1 MLISL
6 CRLLE
11 RTQNAGTQGEDAT
24 MFDLSKTLGLAIAA
38 CIVAGTGLSSS
49 DAAAQSRLDVIK
61 RDKKMVIGVRES
73 TPPYGFTDK
82 NGERVGW
89 TIDLGKA
96 LKAIIEKKLGIEIAL
111 ELKPVTPQ
119 TRIPLV
125 VNGTID
131 AYFGSAGKSIER
143 EEVIDFSLVTNAV
156 CVKKLVA
163 ADSSIRDTKD
173 LAGKRVGVT
182 QGSLEE
188 RLLISMNDDG
198 RMKPPVRVVPFDK
211 HSTGF
216 IALSQGKTDAHVT
229 MDDALLTLA
238 ASSPNPKEWAVRG
251 PDIFCTVSG
260 IIVQENDSNWRDMI
274 DHSFCYFV
282 MTGGYDKLY
291 EDWFSGPNA
300 KAGYERE
307 LSPEVKFMIRNQCP
321 DGAERFI
328 QASK

>member
-1 MLISL
+1 
-6 CRLLE
+6 
-11 RTQNAGTQGEDAT
+11 
-24 MFDLSKTLGLAIAA
+24 MFDLPKVLSVAAIVLAGVGVITA
-38 CIVAGTGLSSS
+38 
-49 DAAAQSRLDVIK
+49 DAAAQSRLDIIK
-61 RDKKMVIGVRES
+61 RDKKIVIGVRES
-73 TPPYGFTDK
+73 TPPYGYTDK
-82 NGERVGW
+82 DGNRIGW

-96 LKAIIEKKLGIEIAL
+96 LKGIIEKKLGLELAL
-111 ELKPVTPQ
+111 EMKPVTPQ

-143 EEVIDFSLVTNAV
+143 EEVIDFSLITNAV

-163 ADSSIRDTKD
+163 RSSTIRETQD
-173 LAGKRVGVT
+173 LAGKRAGVT

-188 RLLISMNDDG
+188 RLLNTMNQDG
-198 RMKPPVRVVPFDK
+198 RLKPPVRVVPFDK

-238 ASSPNPKEWAVRG
+238 AASQNPAEWEVRG

-274 DHSFCYFV
+274 DHALCYFI
-282 MTGGYDKLY
+282 MSGGYDKLY
-291 EDWFSGPNA
+291 AEWFSGPNA
-300 KAGYERE
+300 KAGYQRE
-307 LSPEVKFMIRNQCP
+307 LSSEVRFMIRNQCP

-328 QASK
+328 QAVAK

>member
-1 MLISL
+1 MFDPPKVLSVAAIVL
-6 CRLLE
+6 
-11 RTQNAGTQGEDAT
+11 AGMGVITTDAT
-24 MFDLSKTLGLAIAA
+24 
-38 CIVAGTGLSSS
+38 
-49 DAAAQSRLDVIK
+49 AQSRLDIIK
-61 RDKKMVIGVRES
+61 RDKKIVIGVRES

-82 NGERVGW
+82 DGNRVGW
-89 TIDLGKA
+89 SIDLGKA
-96 LKAIIEKKLGIEIAL
+96 LKGIIEKKLGLELAL
-111 ELKPVTPQ
+111 EMKPVTPQ

-143 EEVIDFSLVTNAV
+143 EEVIDFSLITNAV

-163 ADSSIRDTKD
+163 RNSTIRETQD
-173 LAGKRVGVT
+173 LAGKRAGVT

-188 RLLISMNDDG
+188 RLLNTMNQDG
-198 RMKPPVRVVPFDK
+198 RLKPPVRVVPFDK

-238 ASSPNPKEWAVRG
+238 AASQNPAEWEVRG

-274 DHSFCYFV
+274 DHSLCYFI
-282 MTGGYDKLY
+282 MSGGYDKLY
-291 EDWFSGPNA
+291 AEWFSGPNA
-300 KAGYERE
+300 KAGYQRE
-307 LSPEVKFMIRNQCP
+307 LSSEVRFMIRNQCP

-328 QASK
+328 QAVAK

>member
-1 MLISL
+1 
-6 CRLLE
+6 
-11 RTQNAGTQGEDAT
+11 
-24 MFDLSKTLGLAIAA
+24 MFDLPKALSVAAIVLAGMGIITA
-38 CIVAGTGLSSS
+38 
-49 DAAAQSRLDVIK
+49 DAAAQSRLDNIK
-61 RDKKMVIGVRES
+61 RDKKIVIGVRES
-73 TPPYGFTDK
+73 TPPYGYTDK
-82 NGERVGW
+82 DGNRIGW

-96 LKAIIEKKLGIEIAL
+96 LKGIIEKKLGLELAL
-111 ELKPVTPQ
+111 EMKPVTPQ

-143 EEVIDFSLVTNAV
+143 EEVIDFSLITNAV

-163 ADSSIRDTKD
+163 RSSTIRETQD
-173 LAGKRVGVT
+173 LAGKRAGVT

-188 RLLISMNDDG
+188 RLLNTMNQDG
-198 RMKPPVRVVPFDK
+198 RLKPPVRVVPFDK

-238 ASSPNPKEWAVRG
+238 AASQNPAEWEVRG

-274 DHSFCYFV
+274 DHALCYFI
-282 MTGGYDKLY
+282 MSGGYDKLY
-291 EDWFSGPNA
+291 AEWFSGPNA
-300 KAGYERE
+300 KAGYQRE
-307 LSPEVKFMIRNQCP
+307 LSSEVRFMIRNQCP

-328 QASK
+328 QAVAK

>member
-1 MLISL
+1 
-6 CRLLE
+6 
-11 RTQNAGTQGEDAT
+11 
-24 MFDLSKTLGLAIAA
+24 MFGLPKSLGLPAIA
-38 CIVAGTGLSSS
+38 ILFAGGIAVS

-61 RDKKMVIGVRES
+61 RDKKIVIGVRES

-82 NGERVGW
+82 DGNRIGW
-89 TIDLGKA
+89 TIDLGKE
-96 LKAIIEKKLGIEIAL
+96 LKGIIEKKLGMNLAL
-111 ELKPVTPQ
+111 EMKPVTPQ

-143 EEVIDFSLVTNAV
+143 EEAVDFSLITNAV
-156 CVKKLVA
+156 CVKKLVPK
-163 ADSSIRDTKD
+163 SSNIHDTKD

-188 RLLISMNDDG
+188 RLLNTMNQDG
-198 RMKPPVRVVPFDK
+198 RLRPPVRVVPFDK

-216 IALSQGKTDAHVT
+216 IALNQGKTDAHVT

-238 ASSPNPKEWAVRG
+238 AASQNPSEWEVRG

-282 MTGGYDKLY
+282 MTGGYDRLY
-291 EDWFSGPNA
+291 DQWFSGPNP
-300 KAGYERE
+300 KAGYRRE
-307 LSPEVKFMIRNQCP
+307 LSAEVRFMIRNQCP

-328 QASK
+328 QSTGKQ

>member
-1 MLISL
+1 
-6 CRLLE
+6 
-11 RTQNAGTQGEDAT
+11 
-24 MFDLSKTLGLAIAA
+24 MFDLPKVLSVAAIVLAGMGFITA
-38 CIVAGTGLSSS
+38 
-49 DAAAQSRLDVIK
+49 DAAAQSRLDNIK
-61 RDKKMVIGVRES
+61 RDKKIVIGVRES

-82 NGERVGW
+82 DGNRVGW

-96 LKAIIEKKLGIEIAL
+96 LKGIIEKKLGMELAL
-111 ELKPVTPQ
+111 EMKPVTPQ

-143 EEVIDFSLVTNAV
+143 EEVIDFSLITNAV

-163 ADSSIRDTKD
+163 RSSTIRETQD
-173 LAGKRVGVT
+173 LAGKRAGVT

-188 RLLISMNDDG
+188 RLLNTMNQDG
-198 RMKPPVRVVPFDK
+198 RLKPPVRVVPFDK

-238 ASSPNPKEWAVRG
+238 AASQNPAEWEVRG

-274 DHSFCYFV
+274 DHSLCYFI
-282 MTGGYDKLY
+282 MSGGYDKLY
-291 EDWFSGPNA
+291 ADWFSGPNA
-300 KAGYERE
+300 KAGYQRE
-307 LSPEVKFMIRNQCP
+307 LSSEVRFMIRNQCP

-328 QASK
+328 QAVAK

>member
-1 MLISL
+1 
-6 CRLLE
+6 
-11 RTQNAGTQGEDAT
+11 
-24 MFDLSKTLGLAIAA
+24 MFDLPKALSVAAIVLAGMGIITA
-38 CIVAGTGLSSS
+38 
-49 DAAAQSRLDVIK
+49 DAVAQSRLDNIK
-61 RDKKMVIGVRES
+61 RDKKIVIGVRES

-82 NGERVGW
+82 DGNRIGW

-96 LKAIIEKKLGIEIAL
+96 LKGIIEKKLGMELAL

-143 EEVIDFSLVTNAV
+143 EEVIDFSLITNAV

-163 ADSSIRDTKD
+163 RSSTIRETQD
-173 LAGKRVGVT
+173 LAGKRAGVT

-188 RLLISMNDDG
+188 RLLNTMNQDG
-198 RMKPPVRVVPFDK
+198 RLKPPVRVVPFDK

-238 ASSPNPKEWAVRG
+238 AASQNPAEWEVRG

-274 DHSFCYFV
+274 DHSLCYFI
-282 MTGGYDKLY
+282 MSGGYDKLY
-291 EDWFSGPNA
+291 ADWFSGPNA
-300 KAGYERE
+300 KAGYQRE
-307 LSPEVKFMIRNQCP
+307 LSSEVRFMIRNQCP
-321 DGAERFI
+321 DGSERFI
-328 QASK
+328 QAAAK